1 MEKCKCNE
9 CKSLFDSDQ
18 IKTERDW
25 VGMCGD
31 IPAYQDLGVCPVCG
45 SSNLEDAY
53 ECPKC
58 GQYFTADEMLYDI
71 CDKCIDS
78 FRYDVETCEKIA
90 EGETEDVEINLFLAS
105 IFDPDEINA
114 ILRDYMHMNMDEID
128 CSKFIN
134 EDKYW
139 FAEKIENLIREENEN
154 AFKRV

>member
-9 CKSLFDSDQ
+9 CKSLFDSDE
-18 IKTERDW
+18 IKKERDW

-31 IPAYQDLGVCPVCG
+31 IDAYQDLYVCPVCG
-45 SSNLEDAY
+45 SANIEDAY

-58 GQYFTADEMLYDI
+58 ERYFTEDEITYGI
-71 CDKCIDS
+71 CDECIDS
-78 FRYDVETCEKIA
+78 FRYDVGTCEKIA
-90 EGETEDVEINLFLAS
+90 EGETEKVEINTFLAS
-105 IFDPDEINA
+105 IFSPAEIND
-114 ILRDYMHMNMDEID
+114 ILRNYMYTNMDEID
-128 CSKFIN
+128 CSNFIN